1 MKINQVPIVP
11 QDTIFALVLTLFP
24 VTWQGMGR
32 GEGEGEREWKPAM
45 DWSSIWGEIENK
57 TRLFHAK
64 ETGKSSG
71 NDES

>member
-24 VTWQGMGR
+24 VIWQGMGR
-32 GEGEGEREWKPAM
+32 GGGEEGVITCDGLVFYL
-45 DWSSIWGEIENK
+45 GEIENK

-64 ETGKSSG
+64 ETAKSSG